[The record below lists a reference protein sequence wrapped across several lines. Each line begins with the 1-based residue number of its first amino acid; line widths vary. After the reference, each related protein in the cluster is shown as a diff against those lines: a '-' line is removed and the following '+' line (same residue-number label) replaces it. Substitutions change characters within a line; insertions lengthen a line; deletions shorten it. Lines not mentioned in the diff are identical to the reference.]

1 MIVVVVVKRRHRAIG
16 LLQNF
21 VVNSV
26 RLYFSMLPS
35 TFPCACVHAILKL
48 TLVLPQKSEGVE

>member
-1 MIVVVVVKRRHRAIG
+1 MVVIVNRRHRAIG

-21 VVNSV
+21 VVNFV

-48 TLVLPQKSEGVE
+48 TPVLPQKSEGVQ